1 MQIEYVVVL
10 ITVPSLEVG
19 EKISDELLEKKLAAC
34 VNIVPSIHSIYAWQ
48 GQVLSDQEVLLV
60 VKTRAELFD
69 EYLVPT
75 VKALH
80 PYDVPEI
87 IALPI
92 VLGSQDYLD
101 WIAAETKADS

>member
-1 MQIEYVVVL
+1 
-10 ITVPSLEVG
+10 
-19 EKISDELLEKKLAAC
+19 
-34 VNIVPSIHSIYAWQ
+34 
-48 GQVLSDQEVLLV
+48 VLLV
-60 VKTRAELFD
+60 VKTRAEIFD

-92 VLGSQDYLD
+92 VLGSRDYLD